1 MSSTITFTKMH
12 GLGNDYIYIN
22 GFDQTISDPGAL
34 AVRLSE
40 RHRGIGSDGLVLVL
54 PSSSADVRM
63 RMFNPDGSE
72 AEMCGNAIR
81 CVGKFAAELG
91 LVTGDSLQV
100 ETAAGLRTVRL
111 LRRNE
116 RIEGATVDMG
126 EPLLAPADI
135 PVTLPQGMEN
145 AQRFLRV
152 PLDLAGQTFE
162 VSAVSMGNPHAVVV
176 LPTLAGLDLPRLGP
190 ALELHPLFPRKTN
203 AEFVE
208 VLSPTHVRMRVWERG
223 TGETQACGTGAC
235 AVAAACFL
243 NGLTQREVDVEL
255 PGGIL
260 HIRWDATTNHIFM
273 TGPAQRV
280 FDGVLYCEEALA

>member
-1 MSSTITFTKMH
+1 MSSAIAFTKMH
-12 GLGNDYIYIN
+12 GLGNDYVYIN
-22 GFDQTISDPGAL
+22 GFDEQIPDPGAL

-54 PSSSADVRM
+54 PSSKADVRM

-81 CVGKFAAELG
+81 CVGKYAAEHG
-91 LVTGDSLQV
+91 LVKGDSILV
-100 ETAAGLRTVRL
+100 ETAAGLRTVSL
-111 LRRNE
+111 LRKDGH
-116 RIEGATVDMG
+116 IEGATVDMG
-126 EPLLAPADI
+126 APVLTPADI
-135 PVTLPQGMEN
+135 PVLLPQGMEN

-152 PLDLAGQTFE
+152 PLDIAGQTFE
-162 VSAVSMGNPHAVVV
+162 VTAVSMGNPHAVVI
-176 LPTLAGLDLPRLGP
+176 LPTLDGLELPLLGP
-190 ALELHPLFPRKTN
+190 ALECHPLFPRRTN

-235 AVAAACFL
+235 AVAAACVL
-243 NGLTQREVDVEL
+243 NGRTGREVDVDL
-255 PGGIL
+255 PGGTL
-260 HIRWDATTNHIFM
+260 HIRWDEETDHIFM

-280 FDGVLYCEEALA
+280 FDGVYYCQESLA

>member
-12 GLGNDYIYIN
+12 GLGNDYVYIN

-54 PSSSADVRM
+54 PSSRADVRM

-116 RIEGATVDMG
+116 HIEGATVDMG

-145 AQRFLRV
+145 ARRFLRV
-152 PLDLAGQTFE
+152 PLDLAGQTLD
-162 VSAVSMGNPHAVVV
+162 VTAVSMGNPHAVVV
-176 LPTLAGLDLPRLGP
+176 LPTLTGLDLPRLGP
-190 ALELHPLFPRKTN
+190 ALEHHPLFPRRTN

-243 NGLTQREVDVEL
+243 NDLTQREVDVEL

-260 HIRWDATTNHIFM
+260 HIRWDAPTNHIFM

-280 FDGVLYCEEALA
+280 FDGVLYCEEAFA